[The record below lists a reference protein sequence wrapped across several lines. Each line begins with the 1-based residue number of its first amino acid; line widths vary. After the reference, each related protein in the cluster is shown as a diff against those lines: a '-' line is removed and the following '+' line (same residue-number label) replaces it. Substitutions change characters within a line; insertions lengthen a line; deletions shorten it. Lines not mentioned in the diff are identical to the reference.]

1 MSLRIERVN
10 KEIKRNLMEIIQQ
23 QIDNPSLGIVS
34 ITKVNTSPDLK
45 KTKVYFSV
53 LNDEKINEVEV
64 VLNKMKGF
72 IRSSLGKRLRIRS
85 LPQLFFFPDE
95 SIKYSIYIYK
105 KIEEV
110 RGGNKENNRGDKE
123 E

>member
-45 KTKVYFSV
+45 RTKIYFSV

-64 VLNKMKGF
+64 ILNRMKGF
-72 IRSSLGKRLRIRS
+72 IRSSLGRKLRIRS

-95 SIKYSIYIYK
+95 SIKYSIHIYK

-110 RGGNKENNRGDKE
+110 RGGNKEDNRGDKE